1 MNPSDCREP
10 VSACVALGANLGE
23 AVATLRQAL
32 ADIAALPH
40 TQLLQASPF
49 LSSAPLDADG
59 PAYLNAVVRLET
71 RLNAVELLQALQGL
85 ENAAGRT
92 RDYRHAPRTL
102 DLDLLFYGDSQ
113 MQSEYLSLP
122 HPRWTQR
129 AFVLLPLQVVCPDKV
144 TPDMLAGVAGQAC
157 AWFEA

>member
-10 VSACVALGANLGE
+10 VSALVALGANLGD

-32 ADIAALPH
+32 ADIAVLPH
-40 TQLLQASPF
+40 TQLLQASP
-49 LSSAPLDADG
+49 LLRSAPLDADG
-59 PAYLNAVVRLET
+59 PTYVNAVVRLET

-92 RDYRHAPRTL
+92 RDYHHAPRTL
-102 DLDLLFYGDSQ
+102 DLDLLFYGDAHI
-113 MQSEYLSLP
+113 QSEYLSLP

-129 AFVLLPLQVVCPDKV
+129 AFVLLPLQAVCPEKV
-144 TPDMLAGVAGQAC
+144 TPDMLAAVADQAC
-157 AWFEA
+157 AWLEA

>member
-10 VSACVALGANLGE
+10 VIALVALGANLGD

-32 ADIAALPH
+32 ADIAVLPH
-40 TQLLQASPF
+40 TQLLQASP
-49 LSSAPLDADG
+49 LLRSAPLDADG
-59 PAYLNAVVRLET
+59 PAYVNAVVRLET

-92 RDYRHAPRTL
+92 RDYHHAPRTL
-102 DLDLLFYGDSQ
+102 DLDLLFYGDAH

-129 AFVLLPLQVVCPDKV
+129 AFVLLPLQAVCPEKV
-144 TPDMLAGVAGQAC
+144 TPDMLAAVADQAC
-157 AWFEA
+157 AWLEA

>member
-32 ADIAALPH
+32 AGIAALPH

-92 RDYRHAPRTL
+92 RDYHHAPRTL
-102 DLDLLFYGDSQ
+102 DLDLLFYGDAN

-129 AFVLLPLQVVCPDKV
+129 AFVLLPLQAVCPEKV
-144 TPDMLAGVAGQAC
+144 TPDMLAAVADQAC
-157 AWFEA
+157 AWLEA

>member
-23 AVATLRQAL
+23 AVATLRQVL

-59 PAYLNAVVRLET
+59 PEYVNAVVRLET

-92 RDYRHAPRTL
+92 RDYHHAPRTL
-102 DLDLLFYGDSQ
+102 DLDLLFYGDAHI
-113 MQSEYLSLP
+113 QSEYLSLP

-129 AFVLLPLQVVCPDKV
+129 AFVLLPLQAVCPEKV
-144 TPDMLAGVAGQAC
+144 TPDMLAAVADQAC
-157 AWFEA
+157 AWLEA